1 MGIHLT
7 SVEIFWGEGAIFG
20 GGEFLVGTAFLGGNI
35 PGDSFPGGNF
45 LGGNF
50 PESSFLEGN
59 LPRIDSYMHIVTLK
73 LLSLNMIIIATKRKR
88 TTDTK
93 KKFFHKLE
101 SDTNKRNGFTFN
113 NSKIRSFC

>member
-1 MGIHLT
+1 M
-7 SVEIFWGEGAIFG
+7 
-20 GGEFLVGTAFLGGNI
+20 GTAFLEGNI

-59 LPRIDSYMHIVTLK
+59 LPRIDIYMHIVTLK

-93 KKFFHKLE
+93 KKVFPQ
-101 SDTNKRNGFTFN
+101 T
-113 NSKIRSFC
+113 